1 MRYAESWWEHVP
13 EENVQWDK
21 KEAGTSELYLTT
33 HSYRNQGPLR
43 STSTPS
49 GRLPEDLIVFLWLP
63 LFKVLLALHPG
74 KQHANLFRDTLKP
87 Q

>member
-1 MRYAESWWEHVP
+1 MCKKKMSW
-13 EENVQWDK
+13 WDK

-33 HSYRNQGPLR
+33 HSYRNQGPLDLHR
-43 STSTPS
+43 H
-49 GRLPEDLIVFLWLP
+49 LPGMLPKDLIIFWLP

-74 KQHANLFRDTLKP
+74 KQHTYLFRDTLKP